1 MKKYIL
7 YNPIAGEET
16 GADSAK
22 KLDALY
28 IGQELIYLDMT
39 EIYDYSELFSSL
51 SDDDDII
58 VCGGDGTLNRFI
70 NAIDGIEINNNIM
83 YYATGSGNDFLHDLD
98 KPNGSEPFRINEYI
112 KALPYMYIGDE
123 KRRFIN
129 GIGYGLDGHV
139 CEMVNNLKKKK
150 QNSYLL
156 CAIKAVLF
164 SFRPRNAT
172 VTVDGVSKQYTN
184 VWLSPTMKGKYFGGG
199 MMISPERKRSQESL
213 SVIVVHGCGKFKLL
227 TILPTVFKGT
237 HIKSKKYVEIHH
249 AKEVTI
255 DYDNPCSLQIDG
267 ETVLDVKSYTAKAA
281 SRAAAIVR

>member
-7 YNPIAGEET
+7 YNPIAGDEQ
-16 GADSAK
+16 GAASAK

-39 EIYDYSELFSSL
+39 EISDYREFFSSL

-70 NAIDGIEINNNIM
+70 NAIEAIEINNSIM

-112 KALPYMYIGDE
+112 QDLPYMYIDDE

-139 CEMVNNLKKKK
+139 CEMVNNLKKKN
-150 QNSYLL
+150 QNSYML
-156 CAIKAVLF
+156 CAIKAILF

-172 VTVDGVSKQYTN
+172 VTIDGVSKHYTK
-184 VWLSPTMKGKYFGGG
+184 VWLSPTMKGRYFGGG
-199 MMISPERKRSQESL
+199 MMVAPERNRKQKDL
-213 SVIVVHGCGKFKLL
+213 SVVVVHDCGKLRLL
-227 TILPTVFKGT
+227 RILPTVFKGT
-237 HIKSKKYVEIHH
+237 HIKFKKYIETHH

-255 DYDNPCSLQIDG
+255 EYDSPCAVQIDG
-267 ETVLDVKSYTAKAA
+267 ETVLGVKSYTARAA